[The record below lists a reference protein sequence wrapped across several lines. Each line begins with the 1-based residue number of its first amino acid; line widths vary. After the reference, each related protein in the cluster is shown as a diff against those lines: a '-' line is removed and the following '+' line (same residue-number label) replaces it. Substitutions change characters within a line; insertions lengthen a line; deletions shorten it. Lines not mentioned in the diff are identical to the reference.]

1 MLDDFLTI
9 RLVDLILPPGHRS
22 GLDDEGKLLT
32 FSRIHTDITMWASPR
47 TPAGFAD
54 CKWPCLRFR
63 LVLEPWAGD
72 TLLDVATLV
81 GCLAAPAFICRIAK
95 LRSEIDRLAPSC
107 FAAFWLSRTPVA
119 GL

>member
-1 MLDDFLTI
+1 LISFFLRVI
-9 RLVDLILPPGHRS
+9 GVDSTMRGS
-22 GLDDEGKLLT
+22 
-32 FSRIHTDITMWASPR
+32 FSHSAAYTHTCTMWASPR
-47 TPAGFAD
+47 TPAGFAE
-54 CKWPCLRFR
+54 CKWPYLRFR

-81 GCLAAPAFICRIAK
+81 DCLAAPAFICRSAK